1 MNFTRSLS
9 YVWVAIIALLEKT
22 LLNRGRIRGTLGNH
36 GEIGIKE

>member
-1 MNFTRSLS
+1 MYFTRSLS
-9 YVWVAIIALLEKT
+9 YVWVAIIALLEKI